1 MEIKGKSV
9 HSARKH
15 LGINAIEEYVHFMD
29 ALEKYMQT
37 KDIEGYVSLTNLAG
51 MS

>member
-15 LGINAIEEYVHFMD
+15 LGINAIEEYVHFID
-29 ALEKYMQT
+29 NLEKHIQS
-37 KDIEGYVSLTNLAG
+37 KDRF
-51 MS
+51 